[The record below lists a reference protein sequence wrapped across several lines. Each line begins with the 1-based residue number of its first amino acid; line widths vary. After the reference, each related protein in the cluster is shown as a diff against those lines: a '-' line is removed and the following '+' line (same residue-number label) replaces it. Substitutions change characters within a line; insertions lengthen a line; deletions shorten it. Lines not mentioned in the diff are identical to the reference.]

1 MGRQCLVILLCA
13 AFAANAQQ
21 SSDLAA
27 TSATIK
33 LKNGRTIHADTT
45 VDAGDKL
52 EYTKGEASYRIPKA
66 VIESVVRDATVAA
79 PASSSSSQQGSKAS
93 ANAAGP
99 APAGKS
105 AADSQNIQNRYL
117 YESTEQLREECRTGE
132 FLNRFH
138 PEMQGAFQNKNET
151 DRICKVVSADISGD
165 YEALVDR
172 GVELQRTL
180 CAFSLERIGNSYNDP
195 PVRDAQH
202 EMFTVYG
209 QFARRLRDFE
219 RHPEPG
225 TPYGQRLELDHIRLG
240 GVCYDGKR

>member
-1 MGRQCLVILLCA
+1 MRKRWLVICLCA

-21 SSDLAA
+21 SSDLAT

-45 VDAGDKL
+45 IDAGDKL
-52 EYTKGEASYRIPKA
+52 EYTKGESSYQIPKS
-66 VIESVVRDATVAA
+66 VIQSVVRDREVAA
-79 PASSSSSQQGSKAS
+79 PASSATSQQGSKAS

-105 AADSQNIQNRYL
+105 TADNQNTQNRYL

-151 DRICKVVSADISGD
+151 DRICKVLSADISGD
-165 YEALVDR
+165 YEGLINR

-180 CAFSLERIGNSYNDP
+180 CALFERIVDVYKDPQIRAAQND
-195 PVRDAQH
+195 
-202 EMFTVYG
+202 MLTVYR
-209 QFARRLRDFE
+209 QFSGRLRDFE

-225 TPYGQRLELDHIRLG
+225 TPYGQRLQLDHIRLG

>member
-1 MGRQCLVILLCA
+1 
-13 AFAANAQQ
+13 
-21 SSDLAA
+21 
-27 TSATIK
+27 
-33 LKNGRTIHADTT
+33 
-45 VDAGDKL
+45 
-52 EYTKGEASYRIPKA
+52 

-105 AADSQNIQNRYL
+105 AADSQNTQNRYL

-138 PEMQGAFQNKNET
+138 LEMQGAFQNKNET

-180 CAFSLERIGNSYNDP
+180 CALFERIVDVYKDPQIRAAQND
-195 PVRDAQH
+195 
-202 EMFTVYG
+202 MLTVYR
-209 QFARRLRDFE
+209 QFSGRLRDFE

-225 TPYGQRLELDHIRLG
+225 TPYGQRLQLDHIRLG